1 MSGGR
6 GNDERG
12 KQLVVVSSAS
22 YDSPQVAA
30 TDASPSYH
38 PYPPPLAKY
47 EDVARDPKLFMETL
61 EKLHTI
67 MGTKFMVPIIGG
79 KELDLHHLFVE
90 VTSRGGLEKVI
101 KERRWRDV
109 TATFSFP
116 STATNASFV
125 LRKYYVSLIQHYEQI
140 YFFGSKG
147 WTLPPTAPLQT
158 ATTTI
163 PAPGMV
169 TPVLPISETQASSQ
183 KRRRSTGECFPSGA
197 SLPSSMGCPVI
208 GVIDGK
214 FEYGYLVTVTV
225 GTEKL
230 QGVLYHIPEFSMTQV
245 QQCTAI
251 ATSSA
256 NDVPVPGTRRRRRRK
271 KSEMRKRDPS
281 HPKPNRSGYN
291 FFFAEQHARLKPLHP
306 GKDREISR
314 MIGDLWNKLSETE
327 RAVYQERG
335 LKDKERY
342 KSEME
347 EYRQRL
353 KTGPIIRNAVPIQQ
367 RLAVPEVM
375 VNTEFKM
382 EMEESGL
389 PKTLGNESSSEES
402 DSESD
407 EMNPNGGMERE
418 DASESMTKD
427 STD

>member
-1 MSGGR
+1 MMSGGR

-30 TDASPSYH
+30 TEASHIYH
-38 PYPPPLAKY
+38 AYPPPLAKY

-67 MGTKFMVPIIGG
+67 MGTKFIPSMLTRITFSRVPIIGG

-147 WTLPPTAPLQT
+147 WTLPPAPLQT

-169 TPVLPISETQASSQ
+169 TPVLSISETQASSQ

-230 QGVLYHIPEFSMTQV
+230 QGILYHIPEFSMAQV
-245 QQCTAI
+245 QQRT
-251 ATSSA
+251 
-256 NDVPVPGTRRRRRRK
+256 
-271 KSEMRKRDPS
+271 
-281 HPKPNRSGYN
+281 
-291 FFFAEQHARLKPLHP
+291 
-306 GKDREISR
+306 
-314 MIGDLWNKLSETE
+314 
-327 RAVYQERG
+327 AVYQERG

-389 PKTLGNESSSEES
+389 PETLGNESCSEES

-407 EMNPNGGMERE
+407 DIKITDKDSDTELLQEAGTGRESVRLAGEPSVDRDGYGLQMNPNGGMERE